1 MAFIVVGFLESL
13 RQNRHD
19 IEPTTYLLLQNGPRS
34 QLLRYSWWH
43 VTAWLAST
51 LICNAILVAIL
62 AFTDHMLNRA
72 GGKSLKHVIP
82 YWGGEKIHARERVGS
97 AMAAHFLG
105 GPFADMAETIFYM
118 LCRKFVPHLNG
129 QYGESKLDE
138 PAKGDDIQ
146 MVEHRDEQVHG
157 RAIQQQEHNRTW
169 GQTLCKDPRLLF
181 WIGVMLWTLIV
192 RGFESGAS
200 GALISIPVFRR
211 RFGVLIKGTYFIS
224 TKWQSIISGAP
235 NGAAIVGAWGASYL
249 ADRYGSKPLILLA
262 AVINIASMFNFLAI
276 GALLNLCTAYI
287 ADIAPLAIRASA
299 IGFCNLSQCIGP
311 FIAAIMSNY
320 TAKWDTDWSWKA
332 LVAAQ
337 WGFAAVALVG
347 QIFMP
352 ESPVYLV
359 RMGKMT
365 AAQKSL
371 ERMYSDPQDAKGHL
385 HRISLTLEEAELSN
399 TGSYIDCFRGTNLR
413 RTLICIMVF
422 LSEPMAGLGF
432 VGSYGALM
440 YQYLG
445 ISDQKSFEIR
455 IGAEVLSMSGATI
468 AFLMA
473 DWWGRRPMYLLGC
486 ISICILML
494 CMAISGSFD
503 TTAAV
508 TESAK
513 IGFVFGAFMFIF
525 AILAYFFVPET
536 RRRTYE
542 ELDELFMKKVPTR
555 QFRKY
560 VTVAEQRAAEA
571 YAVQEKIAPDLKV

>member
-1 MAFIVVGFLESL
+1 MA
-13 RQNRHD
+13 
-19 IEPTTYLLLQNGPRS
+19 T
-34 QLLRYSWWH
+34 
-43 VTAWLAST
+43 
-51 LICNAILVAIL
+51 
-62 AFTDHMLNRA
+62 
-72 GGKSLKHVIP
+72 
-82 YWGGEKIHARERVGS
+82 
-97 AMAAHFLG
+97 
-105 GPFADMAETIFYM
+105 
-118 LCRKFVPHLNG
+118 
-129 QYGESKLDE
+129 GESKLDE
-138 PAKGDDIQ
+138 PAKGDEVQ
-146 MVEHRDEQVHG
+146 MVKHRDDQVHG

-169 GQTLCKDPRLLF
+169 GQTLRKDPRLLF

-192 RGFESGAS
+192 RGFESVAS

-249 ADRYGSKPLILLA
+249 AE
-262 AVINIASMFNFLAI
+262 AI

-287 ADIAPLAIRASA
+287 ADVAPLAIRASA

-337 WGFAAVALVG
+337 YGFAAVALVG

-359 RMGKMT
+359 RMGRMT

-455 IGAEVLSMSGATI
+455 IDAEVLSMSGATI

-473 DWWGRRPMYLLGC
+473 DWWQQPLSLNPVNTSWSF
-486 ISICILML
+486 ISPFMFNPDYGNLK
-494 CMAISGSFD
+494 
-503 TTAAV
+503 
-508 TESAK
+508 AK

>member
-1 MAFIVVGFLESL
+1 MA
-13 RQNRHD
+13 
-19 IEPTTYLLLQNGPRS
+19 
-34 QLLRYSWWH
+34 
-43 VTAWLAST
+43 TA
-51 LICNAILVAIL
+51 
-62 AFTDHMLNRA
+62 
-72 GGKSLKHVIP
+72 
-82 YWGGEKIHARERVGS
+82 
-97 AMAAHFLG
+97 
-105 GPFADMAETIFYM
+105 
-118 LCRKFVPHLNG
+118 
-129 QYGESKLDE
+129 ESKLDE

-146 MVEHRDEQVHG
+146 MVEHRDDQVHG

-169 GQTLCKDPRLLF
+169 GQTLRKDPRLLF

-211 RFGVLIKGTYFIS
+211 RFGVLIEGTYFIS
-224 TKWQSIISGAP
+224 TKWQSVISGAP
-235 NGAAIVGAWGASYL
+235 NGAAIVGAWGASFL
-249 ADRYGSKPLILLA
+249 ADRYGSKPIILLA
-262 AVINIASMFNFLAI
+262 AVINIVSVGIEFGATSLAMFFVGKMFNFLAI

-287 ADIAPLAIRASA
+287 ADVAPLAIRASA
-299 IGFCNLSQCIGP
+299 IGFCNLLQCIGP

-503 TTAAV
+503 TTAAITASV
-508 TESAK
+508 GFYTMFNFWYNVGVGSTVYALAGELPTSVLRAKTLAISISTSNSINTFFAFISPFMFNPDYGNLKAK

>member
-1 MAFIVVGFLESL
+1 MA
-13 RQNRHD
+13 
-19 IEPTTYLLLQNGPRS
+19 
-34 QLLRYSWWH
+34 
-43 VTAWLAST
+43 TA
-51 LICNAILVAIL
+51 
-62 AFTDHMLNRA
+62 
-72 GGKSLKHVIP
+72 
-82 YWGGEKIHARERVGS
+82 
-97 AMAAHFLG
+97 
-105 GPFADMAETIFYM
+105 
-118 LCRKFVPHLNG
+118 
-129 QYGESKLDE
+129 ESKLDE

-146 MVEHRDEQVHG
+146 MVEHRDDQVHG

-169 GQTLCKDPRLLF
+169 GQTLRKDPRLLF

-211 RFGVLIKGTYFIS
+211 RFGVLIEGTYFIS
-224 TKWQSIISGAP
+224 TKWQSVISGAP
-235 NGAAIVGAWGASYL
+235 NGAAIVGAWGASFL
-249 ADRYGSKPLILLA
+249 ADRYGSKPIILLA
-262 AVINIASMFNFLAI
+262 AVINIVSVGIEFGATSLAMFFVGKMFNFLAI

-287 ADIAPLAIRASA
+287 ADVAPLAIRASA

-503 TTAAV
+503 TTAAITASV
-508 TESAK
+508 GFYTMFNFWYNVGVGSTVYALAGELPTSVLRAKTLAISISTSNSINTFFAFISPFMFNPDYGNLKAK

>member
-1 MAFIVVGFLESL
+1 MA
-13 RQNRHD
+13 
-19 IEPTTYLLLQNGPRS
+19 T
-34 QLLRYSWWH
+34 
-43 VTAWLAST
+43 
-51 LICNAILVAIL
+51 
-62 AFTDHMLNRA
+62 
-72 GGKSLKHVIP
+72 
-82 YWGGEKIHARERVGS
+82 
-97 AMAAHFLG
+97 
-105 GPFADMAETIFYM
+105 
-118 LCRKFVPHLNG
+118 
-129 QYGESKLDE
+129 GESKLDE
-138 PAKGDDIQ
+138 PAKGDEVQ
-146 MVEHRDEQVHG
+146 MVEHRDDQVHG

-169 GQTLCKDPRLLF
+169 GQTLRKDPRLLF

-211 RFGVLIKGTYFIS
+211 RFGVFIKGTYFIS

-249 ADRYGSKPLILLA
+249 ADRYGSKPLTLLA

-287 ADIAPLAIRASA
+287 ADVAPLAIRASA

-337 WGFAAVALVG
+337 YGFAAVALVG

-359 RMGKMT
+359 RMGRMT

-422 LSEPMAGLGF
+422 LSGPMAGLGF

-455 IGAEVLSMSGATI
+455 IGAEVLSIIRG
-468 AFLMA
+468 FLHHVQFWYNVGVGSTVYA
-473 DWWGRRPMYLLGC
+473 LAGELPTSVLRAKTLA
-486 ISICILML
+486 ISISTSNSVSTSWSF
-494 CMAISGSFD
+494 ISPFMFNPDYGNLK
-503 TTAAV
+503 
-508 TESAK
+508 AK

-571 YAVQEKIAPDLKV
+571 CAVQEKIAPDLKV

>member
-1 MAFIVVGFLESL
+1 MA
-13 RQNRHD
+13 
-19 IEPTTYLLLQNGPRS
+19 T
-34 QLLRYSWWH
+34 
-43 VTAWLAST
+43 
-51 LICNAILVAIL
+51 
-62 AFTDHMLNRA
+62 
-72 GGKSLKHVIP
+72 
-82 YWGGEKIHARERVGS
+82 
-97 AMAAHFLG
+97 
-105 GPFADMAETIFYM
+105 
-118 LCRKFVPHLNG
+118 
-129 QYGESKLDE
+129 GESKLDE

-473 DWWGRRPMYLLGC
+473 DWWGRRPIIRGFLHHVQFWYNVGVGSTVYALAGELPTSVLRAKTLA
-486 ISICILML
+486 ISI
-494 CMAISGSFD
+494 STSN
-503 TTAAV
+503 
-508 TESAK
+508 SAK

>member
-1 MAFIVVGFLESL
+1 MATVDS
-13 RQNRHD
+13 
-19 IEPTTYLLLQNGPRS
+19 
-34 QLLRYSWWH
+34 
-43 VTAWLAST
+43 
-51 LICNAILVAIL
+51 
-62 AFTDHMLNRA
+62 
-72 GGKSLKHVIP
+72 
-82 YWGGEKIHARERVGS
+82 KIQ
-97 AMAAHFLG
+97 
-105 GPFADMAETIFYM
+105 D
-118 LCRKFVPHLNG
+118 
-129 QYGESKLDE
+129 
-138 PAKGDDIQ
+138 PAKGNDVQ
-146 MVEHRDEQVHG
+146 MVENSDEQARG

-169 GQTLCKDPRLLF
+169 AQTLRKDPKLLF

-200 GALISIPVFRR
+200 GAIISIPVFRR
-211 RFGVLIKGTYFIS
+211 RFGVLLEGTYFIS

-235 NGAAIVGAWGASYL
+235 NGAAIVGAWGASFL
-249 ADRYGSKPLILLA
+249 SDRYGSKPIVLLA
-262 AVINIASMFNFLAI
+262 AVINIISVGIEFGATSLAMFFAGKMLNFLAI

-287 ADIAPLAIRASA
+287 ADIAPLAIRATA

-311 FIAAIMSNY
+311 FVAAIMSNY
-320 TAKWDTDWSWKA
+320 TAKWETDWAWQA

-337 WGFAAVALVG
+337 WGFAGVALVG

-371 ERMYSDPQDAKGHL
+371 ERLYTDPEDAKGHL
-385 HRISLTLEEAELSN
+385 HRISLTLEEAELSK

-413 RTLICIMVF
+413 RTLIAIMVF

-440 YQYLG
+440 YQFLG
-445 ISDQKSFEIR
+445 LSDQKSFEIR
-455 IGAEVLSMSGATI
+455 IGAEVLSMAGATI

-486 ISICILML
+486 ISISILML
-494 CMAISGSFD
+494 CMAISGSFN

-508 TESAK
+508 TASVGFYTMFNFFYNVGVGSTVYALAGELPTSVLRAKTLAISISTSNAVNTMWSFVAPYMFNPDYANLKAK
-513 IGFVFGAFMFIF
+513 IGYVFGAFMFIF
-525 AILAYFFVPET
+525 AVMAFFFVPET

-555 QFRKY
+555 EFRKY

-571 YAVQEKIAPDLKV
+571 YAVQEKVAPSEKV

>member
-1 MAFIVVGFLESL
+1 
-13 RQNRHD
+13 
-19 IEPTTYLLLQNGPRS
+19 
-34 QLLRYSWWH
+34 
-43 VTAWLAST
+43 
-51 LICNAILVAIL
+51 
-62 AFTDHMLNRA
+62 
-72 GGKSLKHVIP
+72 
-82 YWGGEKIHARERVGS
+82 
-97 AMAAHFLG
+97 MAATE
-105 GPFADMAETIFYM
+105 P
-118 LCRKFVPHLNG
+118 
-129 QYGESKLDE
+129 KLDD
-138 PAKGDDIQ
+138 PIKGNDIQ
-146 MVEHRDEQVHG
+146 MVEHRDDQVQG

-169 GQTLCKDPRLLF
+169 AQTLRKDPRLLF

-200 GALISIPVFRR
+200 GAVISIPVFRR
-211 RFGVLIKGTYFIS
+211 RFGVLIEGTYFIS

-235 NGAAIVGAWGASYL
+235 NGSAIVGAWGASFL
-249 ADRYGSKPLILLA
+249 ADRYGSRPIVLLA
-262 AVINIASMFNFLAI
+262 AVINIVSVGIEFGATSLAMFFAGKMLNFLAI

-287 ADIAPLAIRASA
+287 ADIAPLAIRATA

-311 FIAAIMSNY
+311 FVAAIMSNY
-320 TAKWDTDWSWKA
+320 TAKWETDWAWKA

-337 WGFAAVALVG
+337 WGFAGVALAG

-371 ERMYSDPQDAKGHL
+371 ERLYSDPQDAKGHL

-413 RTLICIMVF
+413 RTLIAIMVF

-440 YQYLG
+440 YQFLG
-445 ISDQKSFEIR
+445 LSDQKSFEIR
-455 IGAEVLSMSGATI
+455 IGAEVLSMAGATI

-486 ISICILML
+486 SSICVLML
-494 CMAISGSFD
+494 CMAISGSFS

-508 TESAK
+508 TASVGFYTMFNFFYNVGVGSTVYALAGELPTSVLRAKTLAISISTSNAVNTMWSFVAPYMFNPDYANLKAK
-513 IGFVFGAFMFIF
+513 IGYVFGAFMFIF
-525 AILAYFFVPET
+525 AVLAYFFVPET

-571 YAVQEKIAPDLKV
+571 YAVQEKIAPVQHV

>member
-1 MAFIVVGFLESL
+1 
-13 RQNRHD
+13 
-19 IEPTTYLLLQNGPRS
+19 
-34 QLLRYSWWH
+34 
-43 VTAWLAST
+43 
-51 LICNAILVAIL
+51 
-62 AFTDHMLNRA
+62 
-72 GGKSLKHVIP
+72 
-82 YWGGEKIHARERVGS
+82 
-97 AMAAHFLG
+97 MAA
-105 GPFADMAETIFYM
+105 T
-118 LCRKFVPHLNG
+118 
-129 QYGESKLDE
+129 ESKLVD
-138 PAKGDDIQ
+138 PSKGNDIQ
-146 MVEHRDEQVHG
+146 MVEHRDDQVQG

-169 GQTLCKDPRLLF
+169 GQTLRKDPRLLF

-200 GALISIPVFRR
+200 GAIISVPVFRR
-211 RFGVLIKGTYFIS
+211 QFGVLIDGTYFIS

-235 NGAAIVGAWGASYL
+235 NGSAIVGAWGASFL
-249 ADRYGSKPLILLA
+249 ADRYGSKPIVLLA
-262 AVINIASMFNFLAI
+262 ASINIVSVGIEFGATSLAMFFAGKMLNFLAI

-287 ADIAPLAIRASA
+287 ADIAPLGIRATA

-311 FIAAIMSNY
+311 FVAAIMSNY
-320 TAKWDTDWSWKA
+320 TAKWETAWAWKA

-337 WGFAAVALVG
+337 WGFAGVALVG

-359 RMGKMT
+359 RMGKMS
-365 AAQKSL
+365 AAKKSL
-371 ERMYSDPQDAKGHL
+371 ERLYSDPRDAEGHL

-413 RTLICIMVF
+413 RTLIAIMVF

-440 YQYLG
+440 YQFLG
-445 ISDQKSFEIR
+445 LSDQKSFEIR
-455 IGAEVLSMSGATI
+455 IGAEVLSMGGATI

-486 ISICILML
+486 SSICVLML

-503 TTAAV
+503 TKAAV
-508 TESAK
+508 TASVGFYTMFNFFYNVGVGSTVYVLAGELPTSVLRAKTLAISISTSNAVNTMWSFVAPYMFNPDYANLKAK
-513 IGFVFGAFMFIF
+513 IGYVFGAFMFIF
-525 AILAYFFVPET
+525 AVMAWFFVPET

-542 ELDELFMKKVPTR
+542 ELDELFIKKVPTR
-555 QFRKY
+555 QFNKY

-571 YAVQEKIAPDLKV
+571 FAAQEKIAPSQQV

>member
-1 MAFIVVGFLESL
+1 MA
-13 RQNRHD
+13 
-19 IEPTTYLLLQNGPRS
+19 
-34 QLLRYSWWH
+34 
-43 VTAWLAST
+43 TA
-51 LICNAILVAIL
+51 
-62 AFTDHMLNRA
+62 
-72 GGKSLKHVIP
+72 
-82 YWGGEKIHARERVGS
+82 
-97 AMAAHFLG
+97 
-105 GPFADMAETIFYM
+105 
-118 LCRKFVPHLNG
+118 
-129 QYGESKLDE
+129 ESKLDE

-146 MVEHRDEQVHG
+146 MVEHRDDQVHG

-169 GQTLCKDPRLLF
+169 GQTLRKDPRLLF

-211 RFGVLIKGTYFIS
+211 RFGVLIEGTYFIS

-235 NGAAIVGAWGASYL
+235 NGAAIVGAWGASFL
-249 ADRYGSKPLILLA
+249 ADRYGSKPIILLA
-262 AVINIASMFNFLAI
+262 AVINIVSVGIEFGATSLAMFFVGKMFNFLAI

-287 ADIAPLAIRASA
+287 ADVAPLAIRASA

-508 TESAK
+508 TASVGFYTMFNFWYNVGVGSTVYALAGELPTSVLRAKTLAISISTSNGVNTFWAFISPFMFNPDYGNLKAK